1 MRASDFA
8 RWAGPRAAHI
18 QNVVTAVTTV
28 TCRQESSVP
37 AVIKPGS
44 AVTTATEVLVTA
56 VTETEPA
63 FTSVSPAAICAAAQ
77 LAEGHS
83 GDPCASGGDQG
94 DRGFE
99 PPSTVRAEAST
110 AGSPRRPWHS
120 ARGRS
125 KFLVAIETDRLPA
138 SISKACAG

>member
-99 PPSTVRAEAST
+99 PPSTVGDLVITRA
-110 AGSPRRPWHS
+110 RVR
-120 ARGRS
+120 ARG
-125 KFLVAIETDRLPA
+125 LVPKRHRE
-138 SISKACAG
+138 SIRVRGRPSWVTYAQ

>member
-1 MRASDFA
+1 VRASDFA

-37 AVIKPGS
+37 AAFEPGS

-63 FTSVSPAAICAAAQ
+63 FTSVSPAAIGAAAQ

-83 GDPCASGGDQG
+83 DDPCASGGDPG
-94 DRGFE
+94 DRGIE
-99 PPSTVRAEAST
+99 PPSTARAEERAAIIEYD
-110 AGSPRRPWHS
+110 AGIPHSWTEGFARLDPPVRPPTC
-120 ARGRS
+120 R
-125 KFLVAIETDRLPA
+125 
-138 SISKACAG
+138 